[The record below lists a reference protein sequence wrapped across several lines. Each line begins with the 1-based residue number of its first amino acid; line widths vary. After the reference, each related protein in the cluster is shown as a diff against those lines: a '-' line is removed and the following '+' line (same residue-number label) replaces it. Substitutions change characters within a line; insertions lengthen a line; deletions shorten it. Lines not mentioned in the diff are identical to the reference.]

1 MLGLKLR
8 GLFQGRRLLS
18 LSVTWEGVDKERR
31 DKEKMS
37 IACEYKSNEFQR
49 EKVMTQ
55 PSVYKACDEKSAKY
69 RDLWDNQGFYQSKWT
84 EDKTSLLNEDSL
96 HLL

>member
-1 MLGLKLR
+1 
-8 GLFQGRRLLS
+8 
-18 LSVTWEGVDKERR
+18 
-31 DKEKMS
+31 MS

-69 RDLWDNQGFYQSKWT
+69 RDLWDNQGFYQSSQC
-84 EDKTSLLNEDSL
+84 E
-96 HLL
+96 